1 MQFPKRKLTQG
12 DIVLIIA
19 NLVPIYGVWFLNWSA
34 VEAFI
39 VYALETLMIGVL
51 TVLKMLVVTMFRKKD
66 TWHNQG
72 SSSQVSGLF
81 FILFFIAHFGIF
93 ALVQT
98 TIFSQSAGITPPGK
112 GMMHF
117 FFHWYEYITKDVGI
131 MLMSLGV
138 GHLAKNFIPFVATGE
153 YKTISMMNLMFQPY
167 GRIFI
172 QQFTVILGSMFLS
185 FGLGKAFILIFVVAK
200 IFFDVFVNFEDAI
213 NKSITK
219 LEKESGKQ

>member
-12 DIVLIIA
+12 DIILIIA

-51 TVLKMLVVTMFRKKD
+51 TVLKMLIVTAFRKKD
-66 TWHNQG
+66 TWHNRG

-81 FILFFIAHFGIF
+81 FILFFIMHFGIF

-153 YKTISMMNLMFQPY
+153 YKKISMMNLMFQPY

-172 QQFTVILGSMFLS
+172 QQFTVILGSMFLN
-185 FGLGKAFILIFVVAK
+185 FGLGKVFILIFVVAK
-200 IFFDVFVNFEDAI
+200 IFFDVFVNFEDTI
-213 NKSITK
+213 NKSISK
-219 LEKESGKQ
+219 MEKESGKQ